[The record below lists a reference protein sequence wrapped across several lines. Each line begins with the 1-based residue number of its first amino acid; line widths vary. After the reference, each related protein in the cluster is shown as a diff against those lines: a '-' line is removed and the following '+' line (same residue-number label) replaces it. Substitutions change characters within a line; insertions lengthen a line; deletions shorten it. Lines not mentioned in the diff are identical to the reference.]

1 MEVARYD
8 PTCEAHT
15 HMADD
20 RRAGDRHIADDYWNR
35 DRHRDCSLA
44 TNLNRLVSTVT
55 RPASGAVLI
64 IGSNSINLRRAVGR
78 GGVGLDMGQ
87 ATNDAPPQ

>member
-20 RRAGDRHIADDYWNR
+20 RRAGDRHIAGDYR
-35 DRHRDCSLA
+35 DRHRHRHCSLERDDFSRIVIPLDRA
-44 TNLNRLVSTVT
+44 LI
-55 RPASGAVLI
+55 GA
-64 IGSNSINLRRAVGR
+64 
-78 GGVGLDMGQ
+78 
-87 ATNDAPPQ
+87 